1 MPLTSEP
8 TDRWA
13 WVEIDLDAV
22 RKNTRALKGM
32 LRRGTKLMCAVKA
45 DGYGHGAVECA
56 KAMKSGGADQFAV
69 ATVAEGVELRKAG
82 IEWPILMLNQAPET
96 AIDTLVEYDIMPS
109 VYTSEFALAYGE
121 RAAAMDKVGKYHL
134 AIDTGMTRIGV
145 LPDDVVEFR
154 HAIDFHRGL
163 QCAGTF
169 THFATAENIQDWDF
183 RLQAKRFMDTVN
195 VLRDAGCDV
204 GMVHCDNTPGII
216 LHPDLHNDMCR
227 AGIGLYGLQPAET
240 TAPEPKQEK
249 HESSSGSS
257 SGDGSSF
264 TVDFGDMFGSDT
276 VSAGEAVKESTDSSP
291 AEAKSD
297 AKAEE
302 PVADEQKD
310 ASAAEPKAEEQ
321 KPEEQKPDAAA
332 SDSGASESAP
342 AETAAAADESSR
354 NTEGASAD
362 AGARPQPADN
372 ASDAKAD
379 ETPAPAAEEKAQE
392 NAAGSAS
399 ENTDAKAQEAAPAEN
414 AAAAGDAEKKDGS
427 AQDAS
432 ADAKEESKEQ
442 PNEAAAEP
450 VKKDEAQKAEEKPA
464 DTAVQTDDWLKW

>member
-13 WVEIDLDAV
+13 WVEIDLDAI

-45 DGYGHGAVECA
+45 DGYGHGAVECT
-56 KAMKSGGADQFAV
+56 KAMKSAGADQFAV
-69 ATVAEGVELRKAG
+69 ATVAEGVELRQAG

-109 VYTSEFALAYGE
+109 VYTTEFALAYGE

-183 RLQAKRFMDTVN
+183 RLQSKRFMDTVN

-227 AGIGLYGLQPAET
+227 AGIGLYGLQPSAT
-240 TAPEPKQEK
+240 TAPRISLKPAMSVKARVTRVIYPAVGEGVSYGLTYRVPTPHVQVATIPLGYADGLARTL
-249 HESSSGSS
+249 SGKMDVLVHGKRVRQVGNICMDQCMFAVDANPVRSYRRVDPVS
-257 SGDGSSF
+257 EGDLVTIIGE
-264 TVDFGDMFGSDT
+264 DGDECIT
-276 VSAGEAVKESTDSSP
+276 
-291 AEAKSD
+291 
-297 AKAEE
+297 
-302 PVADEQKD
+302 ADEM
-310 ASAAEPKAEEQ
+310 
-321 KPEEQKPDAAA
+321 
-332 SDSGASESAP
+332 
-342 AETAAAADESSR
+342 ADLRGTINYEVTCNFGMR
-354 NTEGASAD
+354 L
-362 AGARPQPADN
+362 
-372 ASDAKAD
+372 
-379 ETPAPAAEEKAQE
+379 EK
-392 NAAGSAS
+392 
-399 ENTDAKAQEAAPAEN
+399 
-414 AAAAGDAEKKDGS
+414 
-427 AQDAS
+427 
-432 ADAKEESKEQ
+432 
-442 PNEAAAEP
+442 
-450 VKKDEAQKAEEKPA
+450 VY
-464 DTAVQTDDWLKW
+464 V